1 MVTVST
7 WISLALRNNN
17 SIFEE
22 AVLIQGTA
30 FFLFTS
36 TIFNGFTSFTAMN
49 KWVILLTCFYFLVGC
64 SEENEHVEL
73 YELLSVCY
81 NDFYETKGISA
92 SDTLQEFETFLIE
105 EGHLKDN
112 SGTAYRELLFY
123 LKSATYFKLPLKK
136 IDFSHTLLYDNPT
149 DLLYCV
155 HDNFSVDSADFLAL
169 DYYKCTEHIAQTM
182 EKKESLD
189 IHDMFDAYLDY
200 LDEETITLP
209 FVRESLLQFFYRWY
223 FTSKY
228 NRDIPIPMEEL
239 KTEEALEPVI
249 QDQVEIP

>member
-1 MVTVST
+1 M
-7 WISLALRNNN
+7 
-17 SIFEE
+17 
-22 AVLIQGTA
+22 
-30 FFLFTS
+30 FTS

-49 KWVILLTCFYFLVGC
+49 KWLILLALVGLLVGC
-64 SEENEHVEL
+64 AEDNEQDEL
-73 YELLSVCY
+73 YELLLVCY
-81 NDFYETKGISA
+81 SDFYEIKGISA
-92 SDTLQEFETFLIE
+92 SDTLQAFESFLIE

-123 LKSATYFKLPLKK
+123 LKSATYFKPPLKK

-169 DYYKCTEHIAQTM
+169 DYYKCTEHIAQTI

-189 IHDMFDAYLDY
+189 IHDMFDAYLDHLY
-200 LDEETITLP
+200 EETITLP